1 MSLQRFEVNSRF
13 QVRINKDWAFSESR
27 SIETHTHNYHRY
39 PAKFIP
45 QIVKKLI
52 ETYTAP
58 GDTIADVF
66 AGCGTTLVE
75 SKIHGRKS
83 IGVDV
88 NPVAELITNAKI
100 NPIRPSLVAREFE
113 GLKELILT
121 KYDWR
126 KKYYRTNHDRID
138 YWFRRWE
145 KNKLAFLYKNILK
158 VQDPHVRVFLLCSMS
173 NILKNC
179 SRWLQ
184 DSTKPQID
192 PNKIIADPFDS
203 FISQTEKM
211 VKRNKVFYQE
221 LKQQNRLTVNCK
233 IRLADARRTRI
244 HSESISTIITSP
256 PYVTSY
262 EYADI
267 HQLTGY
273 WFDYFSDISDFRK
286 QFIGTFH
293 SGNYASIEAPSL
305 IARNSVKKLE
315 KNEKRVAREVANY
328 FNDMHKVA
336 KEMKRILVP
345 DGVACL
351 VIGNTKLRD
360 VRIRTAQA
368 FAEILLNTGFEIEDV
383 IRRRIPHKQIPPTRD
398 KTTGKFTARGSA
410 NSKKVYPDEFI
421 IVARKPAQ

>member
-1 MSLQRFEVNSRF
+1 MSVQRFEVNSKF

-52 ETYTAP
+52 ETYTTP

-75 SKIHGRKS
+75 SKIHGRQS

-88 NPVAELITNAKI
+88 NPVAQLITNAKI
-100 NPIRPSLVAREFE
+100 NPIRPSIIEAEFNNI
-113 GLKELILT
+113 KRLIT
-121 KYDWR
+121 NYDSK
-126 KKYYRTNHDRID
+126 KKYYRKQHDRID

-145 KNKLAFLYKNILK
+145 KNKLSFLYKHILN
-158 VQDPHVRVFLLCSMS
+158 VQDSRAQIFLLCAMS

-184 DSTKPQID
+184 DSTKPQVD
-192 PNKIIADPFDS
+192 PNKKIADPFES
-203 FISQTEKM
+203 FIAQTEKM
-211 VKRNKVFYQE
+211 IKRNAAFYQE
-221 LKQQNRLTVNCK
+221 LKEENLLGVNCK
-233 IRLADARRTRI
+233 IKLADARRTRI
-244 HSESISTIITSP
+244 KSESISTIITSP

-273 WFDYFSDISDFRK
+273 WFEYISDISNFRK

-293 SGNYASIEAPSL
+293 SGAGNTLDAPSL

-315 KNEKRVAREVANY
+315 RKEKRVAKEVSNY

-336 KEMKRILVP
+336 KEMKRILTN

-383 IRRRIPHKQIPPTRD
+383 IRRRIPNKQIPPTRD
-398 KTTGKFTARGSA
+398 KTTGKFTARGSV

-421 IVARKPAQ
+421 IVARKPAP